1 MKKAAKQQRNK
12 KNLMKKNITHVD
24 YKKCII
30 QE

>member
-12 KNLMKKNITHVD
+12 KESYEKEYYTCD
-24 YKKCII
+24 DKKCII